1 MRHRHALPC
10 MYSTTESSPVFAEVL
25 RLDVLFA
32 AGTVNQGRGIVVP
45 FTPALRGQSGRVPR
59 RGPNRSRLTQL
70 RILADIE
77 AAGFN
82 PVPPLDAA

>member
-1 MRHRHALPC
+1 

-25 RLDVLFA
+25 RLDALFTS
-32 AGTVNQGRGIVVP
+32 GTVNQGRGIVVP
-45 FTPALRGQSGRVPR
+45 FTPVLRGQSGRVPR
-59 RGPNRSRLTQL
+59 RGPTRSRLTQL